1 MVKNFTNMK
10 KQGTIT
16 SHLRSLNIK
25 KTRLY
30 GVGNLCPGM
39 GRALKYDGVI
49 PVNGIPT
56 FRLKYD
62 GVIPVNGIPTL
73 PLLIIETPTARLK
86 WISVRKN

>member
-1 MVKNFTNMK
+1 
-10 KQGTIT
+10 
-16 SHLRSLNIK
+16 
-25 KTRLY
+25 
-30 GVGNLCPGM
+30 M

-73 PLLIIETPTARLK
+73 RLK
-86 WISVRKN
+86 YDGVINRYNSIIF